1 MARQT
6 IMLPSANSGEPDFTF
21 MEMFG
26 MSITLQLLLKQL
38 AYLKKC
44 LPSRRGEFST
54 VPGVGGSPVKPG
66 DAGDCWKLAH
76 LTATST

>member
-38 AYLKKC
+38 AYLKKM
-44 LPSRRGEFST
+44 P
-54 VPGVGGSPVKPG
+54 
-66 DAGDCWKLAH
+66 A
-76 LTATST
+76 